1 LSQTIEITFTDEEW
15 EALEMMRK
23 KHKIKTVDNTIKKA
37 IEYYRLMKFTS
48 GHDLEEFYKE

>member
-1 LSQTIEITFTDEEW
+1 MEITFTDDEW
-15 EALEMMRK
+15 LVLEMMRK
-23 KHKIKTVDNTIKKA
+23 KHKIKTVDNVIKKA

>member
-1 LSQTIEITFTDEEW
+1 LSQTIEITFTDDEW
-15 EALEMMRK
+15 ETLEMMRK
-23 KHKIKTVDNTIKKA
+23 KHKVKTVDNVIKKA

>member
-1 LSQTIEITFTDEEW
+1 LSQTIEITFTDAEW
-15 EALEMMRK
+15 LVLEMMRE
-23 KHKIKTVDNTIKKA
+23 KHKVKTVDNVIKKA